1 MKVEQIDESEVDEK
15 NGKGGR
21 FAVKDKALLT
31 RRLIVIAVL
40 LLLLWLL
47 IAVFQSGIADPVL
60 EPMMPAFNAAADLI
74 NDPLGVD
81 WGGIAMAIAT
91 VVIMH
96 IGIICMLFD
105 VR

>member
-1 MKVEQIDESEVDEK
+1 MKVEQIDENEVDEK
-15 NGKGGR
+15 NGR

-47 IAVFQSGIADPVL
+47 VAVFQSGVADPVL

-81 WGGIAMAIAT
+81 WGGIALAIAT
-91 VVIMH
+91 VAIMH